1 MSNVDTPPS
10 NDKKI
15 IEPVKKIVYQPE
27 EKWYEL
33 KQNTY
38 DIGEYLDLLDI
49 KPYQTINIT
58 LKEGNF
64 IWNKNYNMPVH
75 AAIRLK
81 GENYKNG
88 GNQNKVT
95 ILINEKKG
103 IIYEEKGYIEK
114 TDFRINSRL
123 YIPNN
128 SFFSMTGIDIIEKI
142 NDSRPRY
149 PNSSEIGVFNLG
161 GEMGGNPVFSL
172 TFGCF
177 EISSSPFINVQGNCV
192 KGRIILNYSHF
203 KKNSFAKESEI
214 TIIDTDSG
222 WNGRGSMAEVLKT
235 LTDAQG
241 CKFLTDKKSIIYN
254 E

>member
-1 MSNVDTPPS
+1 MDSPS

-15 IEPVKKIVYQPE
+15 IEPVKKIIYQPE

-33 KQNTY
+33 NQNTY

-49 KPYQTINIT
+49 KPYQTINIK

-75 AAIRLK
+75 TTIRLT

-88 GNQNKVT
+88 GNDNKVT
-95 ILINEKKG
+95 ILINEQRGK
-103 IIYEEKGYIEK
+103 IYNK
-114 TDFRINSRL
+114 TDFCINSRL
-123 YIPNN
+123 LIPNN
-128 SFFSMTGIDIIEKI
+128 SFFSMIGIDIIEKI
-142 NDSRPRY
+142 NDPRPRF
-149 PNSSEIGVFNLG
+149 PNSVEIGVFNLG

-172 TFGCF
+172 TFGRF

-203 KKNSFAKESEI
+203 KKNSFANESEI
-214 TIIDTDSG
+214 IIIDTNNG

-235 LTDAQG
+235 STDAQG
-241 CKFLTDKKSIIYN
+241 CKFLTDKKSITYN

>member
-1 MSNVDTPPS
+1 MEAPPS
-10 NDKKI
+10 NDNNK
-15 IEPVKKIVYQPE
+15 IEPVKKITYQPE

-33 KQNTY
+33 DQNTY
-38 DIGEYLDLLDI
+38 DIGEYLDLLNI
-49 KPYQTINIT
+49 KHYQTINIK

-64 IWNKNYNMPVH
+64 IWNKHYNMPEH
-75 AAIRLK
+75 ATIRLT

-88 GNQNKVT
+88 GNDNKVT
-95 ILINEKKG
+95 ILINEQKG
-103 IIYEEKGYIEK
+103 KIYEEEGFIKK
-114 TDFRINSRL
+114 TDFCINSRL
-123 YIPNN
+123 LIPNN
-128 SFFSMTGIDIIEKI
+128 SFFSMIGIDIIEKI
-142 NDSRPRY
+142 NDSRPRF
-149 PNSSEIGVFNLG
+149 PSSEGIGVFNLG
-161 GEMGGNPVFSL
+161 GEMGANPVFSL

-214 TIIDTDSG
+214 IIIDTNNG

-235 LTDAQG
+235 LTDVQG